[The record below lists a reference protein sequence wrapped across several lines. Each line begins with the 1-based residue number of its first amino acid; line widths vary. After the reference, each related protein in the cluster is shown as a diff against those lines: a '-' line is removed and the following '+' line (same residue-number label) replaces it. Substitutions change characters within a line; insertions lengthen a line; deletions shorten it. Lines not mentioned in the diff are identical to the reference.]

1 MNALHRTLPVRE
13 IARQFGARFGGQ
25 SYVLD
30 GANDAWLDREGRVS
44 ERKARS
50 HIIGD
55 VSHLHGAARI
65 SAACKIVNDYR
76 ARVL

>member
-1 MNALHRTLPVRE
+1 MNTLHRTLPVRE

-30 GANDAWLDREGRVS
+30 GANDAWLDRDGRVS
-44 ERKARS
+44 ERRART
-50 HIIGD
+50 HFIGD

-76 ARVL
+76 ARAH